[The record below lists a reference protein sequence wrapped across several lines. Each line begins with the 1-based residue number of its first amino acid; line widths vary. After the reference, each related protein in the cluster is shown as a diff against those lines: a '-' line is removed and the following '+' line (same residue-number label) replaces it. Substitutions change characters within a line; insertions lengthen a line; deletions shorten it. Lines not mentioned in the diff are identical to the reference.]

1 MSHTTYSF
9 LDSVLVFNHPLA
21 VVPIVITGEGAG
33 KVTISM
39 TDERTAMDVAADGV
53 VMVSKIAGN
62 TGTIDIDVQQT
73 SEAYKKLLILF
84 NQLWIADTGSW
95 ASGTLIMK
103 NTSDGTGHVCTGV
116 AFVKMGDKGY
126 DKRGANV
133 TWSLMAADISSIT
146 A

>member
-39 TDERTAMDVAADGV
+39 TDERTAMEVAADGQ

-62 TGTIDIDVQQT
+62 TGAITIEVLQT

-84 NQLWIADTGSW
+84 NQLWLADTGSW

-103 NTSDGTGHVCTGV
+103 NTSDGTGHICTGV
-116 AFVKMGDKGY
+116 AYVKMGDKGY
-126 DKRGANV
+126 DKRGAYV
-133 TWSLMAADISSIT
+133 AWTLMAADISNIT